1 MSTSCRGVRGSGK
14 NKRSRQ
20 DAWQVAGR
28 VTDWRRHSW
37 GGGSG
42 WEDRNGDGWQ
52 ERTGRQDSWPT
63 GHFLCLFCTSAF
75 EGWEALL
82 KRAKKCVDEA
92 KQTTT
97 KVNEAKSQRRVNN
110 ANKLKLALDFFEALV
125 LRWAALLGHKMVQTH
140 TRGVADVVQ
149 AERWDSTRTGQW
161 AWQLDRGSLVTWK
174 LVLRGVGAN
183 IDRSIPG
190 WARDYDQ
197 SWHGLM
203 RATAS
208 TPSTYSDGW
217 LAGWRRH
224 CPLVVAESVWHRI
237 RTVHFVRLF
246 NELSP

>member
-1 MSTSCRGVRGSGK
+1 MSRTGAATPGVG
-14 NKRSRQ
+14 
-20 DAWQVAGR
+20 AAVGR
-28 VTDWRRHSW
+28 TAK
-37 GGGSG
+37 
-42 WEDRNGDGWQ
+42 GDGWQ

-125 LRWAALLGHKMVQTH
+125 LRWAALLGHKMVQKH

-174 LVLRGVGAN
+174 LVLRGFGAN

>member
-1 MSTSCRGVRGSGK
+1 MKVHRTIVQAGKRYDKLPAHKRTGK
-14 NKRSRQ
+14 NVYLQ
-20 DAWQVAGR
+20 AQCGHLV
-28 VTDWRRHSW
+28 
-37 GGGSG
+37 
-42 WEDRNGDGWQ
+42 
-52 ERTGRQDSWPT
+52 DS
-63 GHFLCLFCTSAF
+63 

-149 AERWDSTRTGQW
+149 AGRWDSTRTGQW